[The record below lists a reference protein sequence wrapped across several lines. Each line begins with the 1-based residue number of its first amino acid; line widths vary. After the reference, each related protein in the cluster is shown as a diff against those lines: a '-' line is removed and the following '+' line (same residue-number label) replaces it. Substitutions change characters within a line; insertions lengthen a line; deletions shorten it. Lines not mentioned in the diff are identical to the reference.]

1 MALEQHAGGM
11 TPIPDPTLLTTI
23 QLNREITAVREIL
36 EATLRGNLAVVQ
48 SRMEGMDKA
57 LQLLQVISDRIPV
70 QIDEKIFRLK
80 ELHQEKFESIQVQFS
95 ERDVRTEQTARD
107 VKIAVD
113 AALQAAK
120 EAVAEQNRSFALATA
135 KSEASTAKQIDA
147 QGLAIQT
154 AFKSLDDK
162 IGDMKDRL
170 TRIEGVSLG
179 SADARTVQTSR
190 NTSVI
195 GIVGLVVGALIGVAG
210 IIIAISQP
218 QTFRGEHEV
227 AVRYEHKTNQEPPL
241 KLQRVREIYSGS
253 KQA

>member
-1 MALEQHAGGM
+1 MDGAARTFSTFLQPSVAFMALEQHAGGM

-120 EAVAEQNRSFALATA
+120 EAVAEQNRSFALAT
-135 KSEASTAKQIDA
+135 S
-147 QGLAIQT
+147 
-154 AFKSLDDK
+154 
-162 IGDMKDRL
+162 
-170 TRIEGVSLG
+170 
-179 SADARTVQTSR
+179 
-190 NTSVI
+190 
-195 GIVGLVVGALIGVAG
+195 
-210 IIIAISQP
+210 
-218 QTFRGEHEV
+218 
-227 AVRYEHKTNQEPPL
+227 
-241 KLQRVREIYSGS
+241 
-253 KQA
+253 

>member
-120 EAVAEQNRSFALATA
+120 EAVAEQNRSFALAT
-135 KSEASTAKQIDA
+135 S
-147 QGLAIQT
+147 
-154 AFKSLDDK
+154 
-162 IGDMKDRL
+162 
-170 TRIEGVSLG
+170 
-179 SADARTVQTSR
+179 
-190 NTSVI
+190 
-195 GIVGLVVGALIGVAG
+195 
-210 IIIAISQP
+210 
-218 QTFRGEHEV
+218 
-227 AVRYEHKTNQEPPL
+227 
-241 KLQRVREIYSGS
+241 
-253 KQA
+253 